1 MADESSDMLLPTA
14 EQMKAYFDVQRAVR
28 LAARLREA
36 SRALL
41 TGFVATGLCIAGAM
55 LAVMHDTARFGRSA
69 PFVVCL
75 VSYPYLGYFWW
86 CVRLTKRHADSGM
99 TPLDDLNPASPQAR
113 AKPRA
118 LALSLAVTFVLMMAG
133 SAVMWSYA
141 FRVMSTS
148 QILLALS
155 IGPIAGIV
163 FHLIRMVKFGFW
175 EEGLLAFAVGLA
187 FGPFL
192 SQAWRWTPL
201 CFVAIALT
209 EVAKW
214 SMFGRWLRWRAEQAG
229 GDGISDSELE
239 S

>member
-1 MADESSDMLLPTA
+1 MADESLDMHLPTA

-41 TGFVATGLCIAGAM
+41 TGCVATGLCIAGAM
-55 LAVMHDTARFGRSA
+55 LAVMHDTERFGRSA
-69 PFVVCL
+69 PIVVCL
-75 VSYPYLGYFWW
+75 LTYPYLGYFWW

-118 LALSLAVTFVLMMAG
+118 LALRLAATFVLMAG
-133 SAVMWSYA
+133 SIVLWSYA

-201 CFVAIALT
+201 SFVAIALT

-214 SMFGRWLRWRAEQAG
+214 SIYRRWLRWRAEQAA
-229 GDGISDSELE
+229 GDGMSDSE
-239 S
+239 SDS